1 MNSELHDRNRKATV
15 QGLEE
20 VNGRIN
26 ELNEKLGRANG
37 LISQLQH
44 EIVQLKQEKMDDLVK
59 KFGSGPTAN

>member
-1 MNSELHDRNRKATV
+1 MNSELADRNRKAII

-26 ELNEKLGRANG
+26 DLTTQLGRING
-37 LISQLQH
+37 LVSQLQH

>member
-1 MNSELHDRNRKATV
+1 MNSELHDRNRKAIV

-37 LISQLQH
+37 LIVQLQH

>member
-1 MNSELHDRNRKATV
+1 MNSELHDRNRKAIV

-26 ELNEKLGRANG
+26 DLTAQLGRING
-37 LISQLQH
+37 LVSQLQH

>member
-1 MNSELHDRNRKATV
+1 MNSELHDRNRKAII

-26 ELNEKLGRANG
+26 DLTAQLGRVNG
-37 LISQLQH
+37 LVSQLQH
-44 EIVQLKQEKMDDLVK
+44 EIVQLKQEKMEDLVK

>member
-1 MNSELHDRNRKATV
+1 MNSELHDRNRKAIV

-26 ELNEKLGRANG
+26 DLTAQLGRING
-37 LISQLQH
+37 LVSQLQH

-59 KFGSGPTAN
+59 KFGSGPTSN